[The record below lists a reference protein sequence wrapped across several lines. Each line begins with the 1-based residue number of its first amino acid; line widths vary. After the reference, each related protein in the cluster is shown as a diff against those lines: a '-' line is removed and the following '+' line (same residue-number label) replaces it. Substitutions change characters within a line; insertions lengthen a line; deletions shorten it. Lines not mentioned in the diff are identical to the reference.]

1 LTTVRDT
8 QCGFKLFKGDA
19 ARRLLSLS
27 RLDGYCF
34 DVEVLMLARDEGFK
48 VAEVPIR
55 WNDSGR
61 SQVRPLLD
69 AGLMLMDLLALR
81 SGVRL

>member
-1 LTTVRDT
+1 
-8 QCGFKLFKGDA
+8 
-19 ARRLLSLS
+19 
-27 RLDGYCF
+27 
-34 DVEVLMLARDEGFK
+34 MLARDEGFK